1 MEATHVGYPAAVLR
15 ENEGTYTNVRV
26 PGGGPSSE
34 RRAEKTDEKTD
45 SKAAVPA
52 LRRHGD
58 GGAPCHLNVP
68 GALCALRR
76 LRPVL
81 CVSGVEERAVGS
93 LPPRRH
99 ADDVGVS
106 RRHHSASAFDSAHP
120 ARWGAPPAPRARA
133 VPSAR
138 SQVASLSVATRKK
151 ARCFARAAAAPA
163 AAAVW
168 STARAR
174 VAILIGPA
182 AGTAGRGRPPPSKA
196 AHNALT
202 RRAGRIRRHA
212 PRAGGSDGAAP
223 PAVGCGPALC
233 F

>member
-1 MEATHVGYPAAVLR
+1 MGLPHTQSRRTTEAAHVGYPAAVLR

-26 PGGGPSSE
+26 PGCRPSSE

-76 LRPVL
+76 LRPVP
-81 CVSGVEERAVGS
+81 CVSGVEKRAVGS

-99 ADDVGVS
+99 ADDVGVC

-138 SQVASLSVATRKK
+138 SQVARLSVATRKK
-151 ARCFARAAAAPA
+151 PVVLVGDFGR
-163 AAAVW
+163 
-168 STARAR
+168 STR
-174 VAILIGPA
+174 
-182 AGTAGRGRPPPSKA
+182 GT
-196 AHNALT
+196 
-202 RRAGRIRRHA
+202 
-212 PRAGGSDGAAP
+212 
-223 PAVGCGPALC
+223 
-233 F
+233 